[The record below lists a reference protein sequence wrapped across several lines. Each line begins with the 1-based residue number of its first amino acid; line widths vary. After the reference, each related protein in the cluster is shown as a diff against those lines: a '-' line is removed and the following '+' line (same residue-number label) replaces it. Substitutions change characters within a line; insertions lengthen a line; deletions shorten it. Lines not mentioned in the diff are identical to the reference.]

1 MSLSQTRLRELLHY
15 NPRTGIFTW
24 RVNGRGRFMR
34 AGTRAGTIRKNGYR
48 QICIDCV
55 LYQSSRLA
63 WLYMTG
69 KWPKQLIDHRNR
81 IKNDDRWNN
90 LRSANYSQ
98 NGANNIAKGF
108 EFTRGKYQARIKVN
122 YQNIYLGRFDTAK
135 QAHAAYLAAAR
146 KYFDTFA
153 RAR

>member
-1 MSLSQTRLRELLHY
+1 
-15 NPRTGIFTW
+15 
-24 RVNGRGRFMR
+24 
-34 AGTRAGTIRKNGYR
+34 
-48 QICIDCV
+48 
-55 LYQSSRLA
+55 
-63 WLYMTG
+63 MTG